1 LGVSRLYVGSAQRR
15 FFAISHLAKK
25 VIGRISQANPNLPHV
40 NKFFVAETLISA
52 LTAGGGGLL

>member
-1 LGVSRLYVGSAQRR
+1 LEGLQLSGGSRQGP
-15 FFAISHLAKK
+15 FFVISRIAKK

-52 LTAGGGGLL
+52 LTAGGWGLV